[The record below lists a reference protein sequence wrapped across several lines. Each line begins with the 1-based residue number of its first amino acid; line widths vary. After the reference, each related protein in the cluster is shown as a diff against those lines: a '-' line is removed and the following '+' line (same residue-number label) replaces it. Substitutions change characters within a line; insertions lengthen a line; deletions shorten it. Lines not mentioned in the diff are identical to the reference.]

1 MTIHKNNKILS
12 KASAII
18 GKVGGYL
25 VSSSFIDIANKSV
38 SYILVIFLWAPHGAR
53 ECAETCNGPY
63 FISPMIG
70 TFLMPNWTMDMNLHG
85 WLLQVLF
92 APPLILL
99 LYIIF
104 WLEKKK
110 YFSFLKIYAVS
121 WGVMWL
127 GILVYYNLVFW
138 SPTMRDH
145 LIPIF
150 MFTNKV
156 KVEVAS

>member
-1 MTIHKNNKILS
+1 M
-12 KASAII
+12 
-18 GKVGGYL
+18 
-25 VSSSFIDIANKSV
+25 
-38 SYILVIFLWAPHGAR
+38 
-53 ECAETCNGPY
+53 
-63 FISPMIG
+63 
-70 TFLMPNWTMDMNLHG
+70 TFLMPNWTIDMNLHG

-92 APPLILL
+92 APPLVLL

-138 SPTMRDH
+138 SLSMREI

-156 KVEVAS
+156 VTAS